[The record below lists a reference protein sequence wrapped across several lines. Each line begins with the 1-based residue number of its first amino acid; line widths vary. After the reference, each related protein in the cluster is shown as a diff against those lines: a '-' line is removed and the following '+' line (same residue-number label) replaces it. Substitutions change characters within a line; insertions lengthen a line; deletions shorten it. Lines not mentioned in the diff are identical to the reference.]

1 MPESRQL
8 TLDSFA
14 PLVGETFRVR
24 AGDAL
29 TLEARLTEAESL
41 GDALAP
47 GMRAPFSLM
56 LLGPSAPILP
66 QRIYAVEHTSLGS
79 LELFLVPL
87 QPDGDGARYQV
98 IFS

>member
-1 MPESRQL
+1 
-8 TLDSFA
+8 
-14 PLVGETFRVR
+14 
-24 AGDAL
+24 
-29 TLEARLTEAESL
+29 
-41 GDALAP
+41 
-47 GMRAPFSLM
+47 M
-56 LLGPSAPILP
+56 LLGPTAPILP